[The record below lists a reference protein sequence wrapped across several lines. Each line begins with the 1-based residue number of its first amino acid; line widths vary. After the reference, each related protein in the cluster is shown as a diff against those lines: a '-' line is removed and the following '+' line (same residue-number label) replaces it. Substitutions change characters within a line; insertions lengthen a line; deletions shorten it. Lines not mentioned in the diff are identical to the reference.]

1 MNKTLFVSTTQR
13 SVIQFMNK
21 PSDWKRIIKQEN
33 ALSPKA
39 KRCFRPVIQR
49 FCTFFQYVLKYEM

>member
-21 PSDWKRIIKQEN
+21 PSDWKRIIKQEMLYPLRLSG
-33 ALSPKA
+33 ALEQSFSVFAP
-39 KRCFRPVIQR
+39 
-49 FCTFFQYVLKYEM
+49 FF

>member
-21 PSDWKRIIKQEN
+21 PSDWKRIIKQEML
-33 ALSPKA
+33 ALSPKGYA
-39 KRCFRPVIQR
+39 
-49 FCTFFQYVLKYEM
+49 VL